1 MKLSGLV
8 PMQALGMASRSHK
21 LVKEAEEMCPKCG
34 KPMAQCEC
42 MGEDMDK
49 NVANGLPQTQGDDK
63 ITLSKEVDTSKR
75 IPSFEVNREKEISGI
90 TFL

>member
-34 KPMAQCEC
+34 KP
-42 MGEDMDK
+42 GTDK
-49 NVANGLPQTQGDDK
+49 QSWKACDK
-63 ITLSKEVDTSKR
+63 GIHSCVFIFIEVLDR
-75 IPSFEVNREKEISGI
+75 FFDLV
-90 TFL
+90 

>member
-42 MGEDMDK
+42 MGWAYTGIIEFSR
-49 NVANGLPQTQGDDK
+49 VWTLRK
-63 ITLSKEVDTSKR
+63 IL
-75 IPSFEVNREKEISGI
+75 
-90 TFL
+90 